1 MEVKLYR
8 PSNGTEGEM
17 FISHWCGTCEHER
30 ERRENPD
37 ADGCEIVTW
46 TMALPITDGQYP
58 HEWQY
63 GPNGPRCT
71 AYCEDG
77 TVAIIPI
84 DHNAV
89 VRPLL

>member
-1 MEVKLYR
+1 MKPYR
-8 PSNGTEGEM
+8 PSNGTEGEI
-17 FISHWCGTCEHER
+17 FIARWCGTCEHER

-46 TMALPITDGQYP
+46 TMALAITDARYP
-58 HEWQY
+58 QEWQH
-63 GPNGPRCT
+63 GTNGPRCT

-77 TVAIIPI
+77 TVPDAPI
-84 DHNAV
+84 DPNAV